1 MTSLGAEL
9 RQTIEADPT
18 RIAVV
23 GGGMAGLVAAREC
36 ARPGFEVIVLE
47 AADRIGGSVAP
58 LELDGMTLDAGAES
72 FATRGG
78 HVAELLDELGLAGD
92 VVSPNPAG
100 AWVRT
105 GTKSVPLPKAG
116 LLGIPSSPLASDVVA
131 AIGWGGALR
140 AYLDRLLPV
149 LKIGQERRLGT
160 LVRKRMGAKAL
171 HELVAPVVTGVYSA
185 APDDLDI
192 EVVAPG
198 LNAALTRLG
207 SLSGAVGELWSQ
219 AKAGSAVQGLR
230 GGMWRLPAALAA
242 DFRARGGSVRTA
254 AAVTAIEPW
263 AASETHAPA
272 GVAHPESDGGR
283 RPARWTLRLADGT
296 AIDTDAVVMA
306 APAHAALALL
316 PTASPS
322 LAGLAGL
329 DWPPASSVE
338 LVTLVLTTPAAAEA
352 PRGTGVLVADAP
364 GSGVTAKALTHASA
378 KWAWVAEAA
387 GDGCHVVRLSY
398 GRAGQPGTRE
408 LGDQRLREIALAD
421 ASALLNIPLA
431 VSDVA
436 AFARILWTNALPY
449 ATVGQRERIQRVR
462 DGVGSVEGLEVTGSW
477 LTGTGLAS
485 VVPDAR
491 QAAERARGSTLE
503 STDRGH
509 GGVRMRGKILFVA
522 GAAVGYVL
530 GARAGRKRYDQLK
543 AAAARVWE
551 SPSVQKRVHAVE
563 DFMAEKAC
571 EAPEAVFVAIK
582 KAVVRVNERR
592 REARSPIPEPETA
605 GDGSAS

>member
-1 MTSLGAEL
+1 VTGLGGEIRQALEAE
-9 RQTIEADPT
+9 PT

-23 GGGMAGLVAAREC
+23 GGGVAGLVAAREC
-36 ARPGFEVIVLE
+36 ARPGFEVVVLE

-78 HVAELLDELGLAGD
+78 HVAELLDALGLAGEI
-92 VVSPNPAG
+92 VSPNPVG

-116 LLGIPSSPLASDVVA
+116 LLGIPSSPLATDVVA

-140 AYLDRLLPV
+140 ASLDRLLPV
-149 LKIGQERRLGT
+149 LTIGQERRLGT
-160 LVRKRMGAKAL
+160 LVRKRMGAKVL
-171 HELVAPVVTGVYSA
+171 DELVVPVVTGVYSA

-192 EVVAPG
+192 DVAAPG

-207 SLSGAVGELWSQ
+207 SLSGAVGELRSQ

-242 DFRARGGSVRTA
+242 DIRARGGSVRTT
-254 AAVTAIEPW
+254 AAVTAIAPW
-263 AASETHAPA
+263 AAPETPAPA
-272 GVAHPESDGGR
+272 GAAHPESDGGR
-283 RPARWTLRLADGT
+283 RPARWTLRLA
-296 AIDTDAVVMA
+296 
-306 APAHAALALL
+306 APAPAALALL

-338 LVTLVLTTPAAAEA
+338 LVTLVLTAPALAEA
-352 PRGTGVLVADAP
+352 PRGTGVLVGDAP
-364 GSGVTAKALTHASA
+364 GSGVAAKALTHAST

-387 GDGCHVVRLSY
+387 GGGRHVVRLSY

-408 LGDQRLREIALAD
+408 LSDQRLREIALSD
-421 ASALLNIPLA
+421 VSALLNIPLA
-431 VSDVA
+431 ASDVD
-436 AFARILWTNALPY
+436 AFTRIRWTNALPY

-477 LTGTGLAS
+477 LAGTGLAS

-491 QAAERARGSTLE
+491 RAAERARGLRWKALTE
-503 STDRGH
+503 DREG
-509 GGVRMRGKILFVA
+509 
-522 GAAVGYVL
+522 
-530 GARAGRKRYDQLK
+530 
-543 AAAARVWE
+543 
-551 SPSVQKRVHAVE
+551 
-563 DFMAEKAC
+563 
-571 EAPEAVFVAIK
+571 
-582 KAVVRVNERR
+582 
-592 REARSPIPEPETA
+592 
-605 GDGSAS
+605 